1 MLVGHLSSS
10 SELLKLEGVLVVPIG
25 AAVGLTVGIG
35 VGIAEGLSVG
45 DIVGE
50 DEGAAVGALV
60 GRTVPSLLVGH
71 GVGAAVGVAVG
82 DAVGAEVGQLVL
94 GSNATISIF
103 LSKSLSSAARVKP
116 ATFSRNVEES
126 LMENASAT

>member
-60 GRTVPSLLVGH
+60 GRADGA
-71 GVGAAVGVAVG
+71 GVGAAVGLEVAG
-82 DAVGAEVGQLVL
+82 AAVQEVVC
-94 GSNATISIF
+94 
-103 LSKSLSSAARVKP
+103 V
-116 ATFSRNVEES
+116 VV
-126 LMENASAT
+126 